1 MGMPKIE
8 CTHIDELSALT
19 ALLQS
24 VALVESALAHILNAE
39 GEKLQKAVCMAHCIE
54 ELIDVN
60 ESITETVNA
69 AAALEASL
77 RDKTVATLNELNELR
92 QQCYK
97 KD

>member
-1 MGMPKIE
+1 
-8 CTHIDELSALT
+8 
-19 ALLQS
+19 
-24 VALVESALAHILNAE
+24 
-39 GEKLQKAVCMAHCIE
+39 MAHCIE